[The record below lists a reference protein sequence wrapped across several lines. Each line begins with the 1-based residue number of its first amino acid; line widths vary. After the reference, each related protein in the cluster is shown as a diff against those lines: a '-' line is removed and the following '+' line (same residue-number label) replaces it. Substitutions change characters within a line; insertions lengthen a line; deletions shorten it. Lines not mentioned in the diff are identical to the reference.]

1 MEINHAERVRNFY
14 RKQGAQQVITTN
26 AQARAEGADQERQL
40 LISNI
45 NYRLAQ
51 LQKRIL
57 ELPNADLANKWGFAI
72 TELYSL
78 KQELEAISSSAAVPV
93 PTN

>member
-1 MEINHAERVRNFY
+1 M
-14 RKQGAQQVITTN
+14 ITTN
-26 AQARAEGADQERQL
+26 AQARQQGADEERAL
-40 LISNI
+40 IISNI
-45 NYRLAQ
+45 NYRLAT

-57 ELPNADLANKWGFAI
+57 ELPNADLANKWGFVI

-78 KQELEAISSSAAVPV
+78 KQELEALSSSAAVPV

>member
-1 MEINHAERVRNFY
+1 M
-14 RKQGAQQVITTN
+14 ITTN
-26 AQARAEGADQERQL
+26 AQARQQGADEERAL
-40 LISNI
+40 IISNI
-45 NYRLAQ
+45 NYRLAT

-72 TELYSL
+72 TELYAL
-78 KQELEAISSSAAVPV
+78 KQELEALSSSAAVPV

>member
-1 MEINHAERVRNFY
+1 MA
-14 RKQGAQQVITTN
+14 RKQGADEE
-26 AQARAEGADQERQL
+26 RAII
-40 LISNI
+40 ISNI
-45 NYRLAQ
+45 NYRLSL
-51 LQKRIL
+51 LQQRIL

-78 KQELEAISSSAAVPV
+78 KQELEAVPSSAVQPA

>member
-1 MEINHAERVRNFY
+1 M
-14 RKQGAQQVITTN
+14 ITTN
-26 AQARAEGADQERQL
+26 AQARLEGANEERAL
-40 LISNI
+40 IISNI

-72 TELYSL
+72 IELYSL
-78 KQELEAISSSAAVPV
+78 KQELEAIPSSAAVPA

>member
-1 MEINHAERVRNFY
+1 M
-14 RKQGAQQVITTN
+14 ITTN
-26 AQARAEGADQERQL
+26 AQARAEGADLERQL

-57 ELPNADLANKWGFAI
+57 ELPDADLANKWGFAI

-78 KQELEAISSSAAVPV
+78 KQELEAIPSSAAVPA

>member
-1 MEINHAERVRNFY
+1 M
-14 RKQGAQQVITTN
+14 ITTN

>member
-1 MEINHAERVRNFY
+1 M
-14 RKQGAQQVITTN
+14 ITTN
-26 AQARAEGADQERQL
+26 EMAFERGMNEERAL
-40 LISNI
+40 IISNI
-45 NYRLAQ
+45 NYRLAT

-78 KQELEAISSSAAVPV
+78 KQELEAVPSFAVQPA